1 MQLMTSIAV
10 DDDVAKELMRLA
22 EREGKEPAD
31 LVRQLLARYAER
43 QRYLAAIDEGLADI
57 KAGRVVD
64 GEEVEAFLD
73 DWARSP

>member
-1 MQLMTSIAV
+1 MQSMTSIAI

-22 EREGKEPAD
+22 EREGKAPAD
-31 LVRQLLARYAER
+31 LVRQLLATYAER